1 MSEFK
6 LKFDENLC
14 VTCPTCDCLVRCQY
28 MNIDI
33 ETARVEIQKMIR
45 GEDSFVLHQCV
56 TCYAC
61 EEYCKR
67 GNHPFYL
74 IADLQEK
81 KGILPMPKPLVRQWI
96 NLAIPTRKD
105 IREFKGAKEPVISL
119 CLFPA
124 YINSIQGKLF
134 EDVSII
140 LGRHFFCQLVYLHFG
155 KPSIIR
161 ERLPRIIE
169 NIANHGFK
177 EVVFFHDECY
187 STFTSY
193 ASAYGIKVPFKPVH
207 FFEYLYNKLKEH
219 ESEIKPL
226 NVKVAYQRNCSSR
239 LTPEKEHFVDDIFN
253 LIGVERVKRKY
264 DRENCL
270 CCGGIIRG
278 QQKYDLFMD
287 VQRRNV
293 EDMVNAGA
301 EYCVFNCPACF
312 DYLSEAVAR
321 RGIKPIMM
329 HDLCKLALGEKP
341 VG

>member
-14 VTCPTCDCLVRCQY
+14 ATCPTCDCLVRCQY